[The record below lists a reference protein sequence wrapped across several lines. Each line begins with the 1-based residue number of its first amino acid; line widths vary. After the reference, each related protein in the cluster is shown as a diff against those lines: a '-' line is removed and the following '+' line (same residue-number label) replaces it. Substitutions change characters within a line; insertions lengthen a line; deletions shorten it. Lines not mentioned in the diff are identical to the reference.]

1 MTEKWGRRD
10 AKFQIN
16 FFSLRVTFITDTNF

>member
-16 FFSLRVTFITDTNF
+16 FFSLRVTFMTDTIF